1 MFKDLGSRLKSARLN
16 SGLSRKQVAELTGV
30 TVTTIGMYENGERF
44 PSLHM
49 IVKLAAH
56 YRVSVDYLL
65 VCNTGTA
72 GSLSL
77 EGLTDKQVKALK
89 LTTEC
94 FRSQNGI

>member
-1 MFKDLGSRLKSARLN
+1 MFEGLGGRLKNARLN

-30 TVTTIGMYENGERF
+30 TVTTIGLCENGERL

-65 VCNTGTA
+65 GCGTGTA
-72 GSLSL
+72 DSLSL

-89 LTTEC
+89 LTVEC
-94 FRSQNGI
+94 FRGQDNF